1 MKISKNRYLQVFCF
15 VVVVLGII
23 RAAVPRLGM
32 SVDERRVADSIQ
44 WVADSVKWVADSIQH
59 REDSVQAVRDSLE
72 NAFRLKVEAEQA
84 AQEER
89 EKAAREAAEKREK
102 EAGKL
107 RKEAEKHGKTAAGGQ
122 EANTA
127 VAEFAKP
134 SRFFNADGTPARH
147 RIVSVRSYSEAFP
160 DAQDVQ
166 IVAAN
171 KWGVSPV
178 MNRAEAE
185 GRKSELVYV
194 GSNPYYFIEPLYWSI
209 PYLVPRAA
217 VLLQDIGSN
226 FLDSLQ
232 VKGLPACKIIIT
244 SVMRTKEEVERMRR
258 YNGNATE
265 NSCHMYG
272 TTVDIA
278 YNRFLRVEENDQ
290 PYSKQNTVADV
301 RLKQVL
307 SEVLDDLRRQGRC
320 WVKYEVKQGC
330 FHLTVR

>member
-1 MKISKNRYLQVFCF
+1 MKISKNRYLQGFCI

-23 RAAVPRLGM
+23 RAAMPRVGM
-32 SVDERRVADSIQ
+32 SVDELRVADSIQ
-44 WVADSVKWVADSIQH
+44 WVSDSVKWVNDSIQH
-59 REDSVQAVRDSLE
+59 VEDSLQAVRDSLE

-84 AQEER
+84 AQEAR
-89 EKAAREAAEKREK
+89 EQAAREAEEKR
-102 EAGKL
+102 A
-107 RKEAEKHGKTAAGGQ
+107 KEAEKQKKDAEKNAKPTD
-122 EANTA
+122 EAQPTPL
-127 VAEFAKP
+127 AKP
-134 SRFFNADGTPARH
+134 SRFFNADGTVARH

-166 IVAAN
+166 IVSAN

-178 MNRAEAE
+178 RNREEAE

-232 VKGLPACKIIIT
+232 VKGLPAHKIIIT
-244 SVMRTKEEVERMRR
+244 SVLRTKEEVERMRR

-278 YNRFLRVEENDQ
+278 YNRFLRVEDEDR

-301 RLKQVL
+301 RLKQIL